1 MLLSECL
8 ITYIP
13 IIQFLIYQ
21 INKIIPTERKKMN
34 FVYKYALNIASKY
47 SSYRNNVSQEAEL
60 SHLSDKILQ
69 DIGVSRASIHSVIW
83 K

>member
-1 MLLSECL
+1 
-8 ITYIP
+8 
-13 IIQFLIYQ
+13 
-21 INKIIPTERKKMN
+21 MN

-47 SSYRNNVSQEAEL
+47 SNYRNNVSQEAEL